1 MNLFSFYIPDW
12 IFVAINLVILI
23 LVLRRVLW
31 KRVNGILDARSEMA
45 AKTAQDAEEAATLR
59 AEIEQLRSM
68 LDAEMESRT
77 VELMK
82 EARARAGQEYE
93 RIIADAGRKS
103 EQILSAA
110 KYKAEQ
116 EHDVMIEDV
125 KKQVVAVAIDMSGLL
140 LGSALDSDSNRA
152 LLNKYLAD
160 EDVFR

>member
-23 LVLRRVLW
+23 VVLRRVLW
-31 KRVNGILDARSEMA
+31 KRINGILDTRGEMA
-45 AKTAQDAEEAATLR
+45 AKTVQDAEEAATLR
-59 AEIEQLRSM
+59 AEMERLRSL

-93 RIIADAGRKS
+93 RIIADADRKA

-110 KYKAEQ
+110 KVKAER
-116 EHDVMIEDV
+116 ERDVMIEDV
-125 KKQVVAVAIDMSGLL
+125 KKQVVAVAIDMSGMLI
-140 LGSALDSDSNRA
+140 GAGMDSDANKA

-160 EDVFR
+160 ENAF

>member
-31 KRVNGILDARSEMA
+31 KRINGILDARSEMA
-45 AKTAQDAEEAATLR
+45 AKTKQDSEEAATLR
-59 AEIEQLRSM
+59 AEMERLRTL

-93 RIIADAGRKS
+93 RIIADAEKKA
-103 EQILSAA
+103 EQIMSTAKVKAA
-110 KYKAEQ
+110 Q
-116 EHDVMIEDV
+116 EHDVMMEDV
-125 KKQVVAVAIDMSGLL
+125 KRQVVSVAIDISGLL
-140 LGSALDSDSNRA
+140 LESAVDSESNRA
-152 LLNKYLAD
+152 LLNKFLAD
-160 EDVFR
+160 KDVF